1 MFNGCGDVTPP
12 YKGEKGG
19 FVNFLL
25 LPLLRGG
32 PLHNRHGA
40 AV

>member
-1 MFNGCGDVTPP
+1 MVGERHDVTPP
-12 YKGEKGG
+12 YKGAGG
-19 FVNFLL
+19 IIDLNLL